1 MNPAALL
8 LAISLGAPAP
18 MSTSSTSLI
27 AAAAASGRPREC
39 TSGSRRSLSQGP
51 SVWQRARVPTLQ
63 KYCDMLSR
71 ARAQL
76 SSNPEASKAAAIEAD
91 KALPNKAAP
100 KVALARAAL
109 ALGDLETAAK
119 EFLAAKAIDARSVED
134 PSTMHDLAR
143 VLRKTGKR
151 TEALTVY
158 RALVPR
164 VDLLSSTE
172 RRVSVL
178 LEAAHASMAAAGAG
192 DKDKD
197 AADSKSAKPD
207 AKASDLLKASPL
219 DEAIAYLR
227 EAKQRPPTLL
237 ANDVALALVLA
248 LDRAGEHEA
257 ADAALA
263 DAHRTGARVR
273 QASLDYL
280 SSADEKLALEALVLE
295 GSDRAAAIKSWE
307 AYLQTASGKGAWGTA
322 ARARVDALKRGGGK
336 AAKPAAPKAAPGR
349 K

>member
-1 MNPAALL
+1 MNLFALSLAAGLVFPSPIPSSYSS
-8 LAISLGAPAP
+8 LA
-18 MSTSSTSLI
+18 

-39 TSGSRRSLSQGP
+39 MSRSRRALSQGP
-51 SVWQRARVPTLQ
+51 SVWERARVPTLQ
-63 KYCDMLSR
+63 RYCDMLSR

-76 SSNPEASKAAAIEAD
+76 SSNPELSRQAAEEAE
-91 KALPNKAAP
+91 KALPGKAAP
-100 KVALARAAL
+100 RVALGRAAL

-119 EFLAAKAIDARSVED
+119 ELLAAKEIDPRSVED

-151 TEALTVY
+151 EEALTVY

-172 RRVSVL
+172 LRVSVL
-178 LEAAHASMAAAGAG
+178 LEAAHASMAAYSG
-192 DKDKD
+192 DPAKDR
-197 AADSKSAKPD
+197 AD
-207 AKASDLLKASPL
+207 AKAAEMKANPL

-237 ANDVALALVLA
+237 ANDVALSLVLA
-248 LDRAGEHEA
+248 LDRAGEREA

-273 QASLDYL
+273 RSSLDYL
-280 SSADEKLALEALVLE
+280 SAADERLALESLVLE

-307 AYLQTASGKGAWGTA
+307 AYLATPAGKGPWAAA
-322 ARARVDALKRGGGK
+322 ARARLDALRHGAGK
-336 AAKPAAPKAAPGR
+336 AKKPAGLPGR

>member
-1 MNPAALL
+1 MALSVS
-8 LAISLGAPAP
+8 SL
-18 MSTSSTSLI
+18 S
-27 AAAAASGRPREC
+27 AAAAASGRPLEC
-39 TSGSRRSLSQGP
+39 ASGSRRALSQGP
-51 SVWQRARVPTLQ
+51 SVWARARMPTLQ

-76 SSNPEASKAAAIEAD
+76 SSNPELSRAAAAEAE
-91 KALPNKAAP
+91 KALPGKAAP

-119 EFLAAKAIDARSVED
+119 QFLAAKAIDPRSVED

-143 VLRKTGKR
+143 VLRKTGKKD
-151 TEALTVY
+151 EALTVY

-164 VDLLSSTE
+164 VDLLGSTE

-178 LEAAHASMAAAGAG
+178 LEAAHASMTAHAADKSDRSAAA
-192 DKDKD
+192 DKTE
-197 AADSKSAKPD
+197 AAFA
-207 AKASDLLKASPL
+207 ANPL

-227 EAKQRPPTLL
+227 EAKQRPPTQL
-237 ANDVALALVLA
+237 ANDVALSLVLA
-248 LDRAGEHEA
+248 LDRAGEREQ

-273 QASLDYL
+273 QSSLDYL
-280 SSADEKLALEALVLE
+280 SSTDEKPALEALVLE

-307 AYLQTASGKGAWGTA
+307 AYLATPSGKGPWAVA
-322 ARARVDALKRGGGK
+322 ARARLDALKHGAGK
-336 AAKPAAPKAAPGR
+336 TAKPAAAGAPKVTAPGT
-349 K
+349 KKP

>member
-1 MNPAALL
+1 VNPLAFLL
-8 LAISLGAPAP
+8 SISLAAPGP
-18 MSTSSTSLI
+18 MHSSSASLT
-27 AAAAASGRPREC
+27 AVAAASGRPREC
-39 TSGSRRSLSQGP
+39 SSGSRRALSQGP
-51 SVWQRARVPTLQ
+51 SVWERARIPGLQ

-76 SSNPEASKAAAIEAD
+76 SSNPELSRAAALEAD
-91 KALPNKAAP
+91 KALPGRAPP

-119 EFLAAKAIDARSVED
+119 QFLAAKAIDPRSVED
-134 PSTMHDLAR
+134 PSTMHDLCR

-151 TEALTVY
+151 DEAITVY

-164 VDLLSSTE
+164 VDLLSTTE

-178 LEAAHASMAAAGAG
+178 LEAAHASMAAHAAANAD
-192 DKDKD
+192 DKAPK
-197 AADSKSAKPD
+197 AADKAD
-207 AKASDLLKASPL
+207 AKAGDAAKASPL
-219 DEAIAYLR
+219 DEAIAFLR

-237 ANDVALALVLA
+237 SNDVALALVLA
-248 LDRAGEHEA
+248 LDRAGEHEQ

-273 QASLDYL
+273 QSSLDYL
-280 SSADEKLALEALVLE
+280 SSTDEKLALEALVLE

-307 AYLQTASGKGAWGTA
+307 SYLATPAGKGPWASA
-322 ARARVDALKRGGGK
+322 ARSRLDALKKGGGK
-336 AAKPAAPKAAPGR
+336 AAKPATLSAPG
-349 K
+349 KK